1 MPLGSNTQQ
10 QGSPLEEVQSIL
22 QVEGCRWVS
31 PPSRAH
37 LSPALCSSCASASR
51 DGGEFLQQQLL
62 AQRVESKVLPHVDA
76 DGPNLMETKQ
86 DILAKGCFLAPGK
99 HSNFD
104 AAQHEAVMALED
116 LLQPV
121 LCIFCIC

>member
-10 QGSPLEEVQSIL
+10 QGSPLEEAQSIL
-22 QVEGCRWVS
+22 QAEGCRWVS
-31 PPSRAH
+31 LPSRAH
-37 LSPALCSSCASASR
+37 LWSALCSGCASASR
-51 DGGEFLQQQLL
+51 DGGEFLQQELL

-86 DILAKGCFLAPGK
+86 GVLAKGGFWAPRK

-104 AAQHEAVMALED
+104 TAQHETVIALED

-121 LCIFCIC
+121 LC